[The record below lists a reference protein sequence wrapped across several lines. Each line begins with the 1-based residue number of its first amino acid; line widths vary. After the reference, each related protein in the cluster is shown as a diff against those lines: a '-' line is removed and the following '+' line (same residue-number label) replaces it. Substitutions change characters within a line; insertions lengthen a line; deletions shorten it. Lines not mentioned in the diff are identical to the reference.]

1 MGAVAETL
9 AGVTDPGSSV
19 LVISRGDDALLAID
33 ARQGAHFPQAPDGQW
48 EEPQFTGT
56 GFPRDFMLKYHLY
69 RNYWPLW
76 ALGRYRRIVSGTPVH
91 MPASDPHA

>member
-1 MGAVAETL
+1 L
-9 AGVTDPGSSV
+9 
-19 LVISRGDDALLAID
+19 LALLAANEVASTAVQRGVRYLIET
-33 ARQGAHFPQAPDGQW
+33 QSPDGQW

-76 ALGRYRRIVSGTPVH
+76 ALGRYRRLCEGRAIHLPGL
-91 MPASDPHA
+91 DPLA